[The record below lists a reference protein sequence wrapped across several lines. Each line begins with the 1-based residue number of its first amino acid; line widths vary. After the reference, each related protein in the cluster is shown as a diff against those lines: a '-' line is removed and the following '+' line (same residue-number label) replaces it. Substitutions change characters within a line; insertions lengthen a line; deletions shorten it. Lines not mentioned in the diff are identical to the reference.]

1 MILTGENMTAQE
13 AAVAGLVAKVFDAE
27 ETVPR
32 AIEYARRIA
41 SFSVPAVAMA
51 KEAVNAGK
59 YLGFFVRSLG
69 FCLSVQLNYTFLA
82 EDLGLKAG
90 LHFESRLYHATF
102 GLADHGEGFDAF
114 LQKRTPQWT
123 HK

>member
-1 MILTGENMTAQE
+1 MILTGENITAQE
-13 AAVAGLVAKVFDAE
+13 AAAAGLVAKVFDVE

-32 AIEYARRIA
+32 AIEYAQRIA
-41 SFSVPAVAMA
+41 SFSAPVVAMA
-51 KEAVNAGK
+51 KEAVNTGGH
-59 YLGFFVRSLG
+59 GFHRVYDTMHST
-69 FCLSVQLNYTFLA
+69 CETFPA

-102 GLADHGEGFDAF
+102 GLADHAEGFDAF
-114 LQKRTPQWT
+114 LQKRGPQWT